1 MEIHQN
7 QTLQELLCKWL
18 TKPWMIK
25 LFLFFEL
32 YLTQIY
38 TTVNLMYQYKNKQT
52 IEMCL
57 TLLGIRE
64 M

>member
-1 MEIHQN
+1 MEIRQN

-25 LFLFFEL
+25 LFFEMN
-32 YLTQIY
+32 LTQIN
-38 TTVNLMYQYKNKQT
+38 TTVNPMYQYKNKQT
-52 IEMCL
+52 IEKCL
-57 TLLGIRE
+57 TLYGIRE

>member
-18 TKPWMIK
+18 AKPWMIK
-25 LFLFFEL
+25 LFFEMH
-32 YLTQIY
+32 LTQIN
-38 TTVNLMYQYKNKQT
+38 TTVNPMYQYKNKET
-52 IEMCL
+52 IERCL